1 MDIVPWAMQKTRLLK
16 SVNLLGTLRTVFL
29 FLLHVFASQVPEDT
43 PRLIQLRI
51 KTLTTQIWHTS
62 SIHPRITYIFGLL
75 SSSNQ
80 ACLDAEEH
88 TLSLNKH

>member
-1 MDIVPWAMQKTRLLK
+1 MDIVPWTMEKTRLLK
-16 SVNLLGTLRTVFL
+16 SVNLLGMLRTLFL

-51 KTLTTQIWHTS
+51 KTLRTQIWHTS

-75 SSSNQ
+75 SSSHQ